1 MNYKSIGELGQNCVI
16 GELSKYGL
24 GIAFLLSDN
33 YPFDFII
40 IAGDKL
46 FKAQVKTSTDIRCD
60 NSSISFGLSSSNWY
74 KGTKSAYT
82 RKDCD
87 VIICYDLV
95 NHISYL
101 LNISDFENK
110 SSITIRYKKSKNNQS
125 KTVKWYEDYILSAK
139 RIKEI
144 FDFDAP
150 DLKIYY
156 SYKEKYELVCKRC
169 GKTFL
174 STYKRNSYCSSKCR
188 GEEHRKVN
196 NRPSKEDLIELIKN
210 NTIVKIGKIY
220 NISDNAVRKWAKN
233 YGVNIKEIKSTP
245 LYSTE

>member
-24 GIAFLLSDN
+24 GISFLLSDN
-33 YPFDFII
+33 YPFDFIV
-40 IAGDKL
+40 IAGKKL
-46 FKAQVKTSTDIRCD
+46 FKVQVKTSTKNKEEEYVDF
-60 NSSISFGLSSSNWY
+60 NLTSSNWY
-74 KGTKSAYT
+74 KGTTTKYT
-82 RKDCD
+82 KDDCD
-87 VIICYDLV
+87 IIICYDLV
-95 NHISYL
+95 NHNSFL
-101 LNISDFENK
+101 LAPKDFENRR
-110 SSITIRYKKSKNNQS
+110 SFTIRYKKSKNNQS
-125 KTVKWYEDYILSAK
+125 KTVNWYEDYILSAK

-156 SYKEKYELVCKRC
+156 SYKEKYELVCKKC

-174 STYKRNSYCSSKCR
+174 SAYKRNSYCGSKCR